1 MKKKSL
7 SLAAKFN
14 LLSISLTLLTA
25 ISISTFVINQT
36 KQEHYARLS
45 DHGIELA
52 AMIAKNSELIVNT
65 KSRTNFMELV
75 RGITGNKDA
84 IYIEMVDKN
93 KKLLFSKQ
101 LIYNI
106 EYTID
111 REQFSYLPYTYSRK
125 DIYDEKIDS
134 HYIHIAVPILSE
146 VNKAQKNPLTDD
158 NEQVKKRE
166 LIGYVGIFIGT
177 QRMYESI
184 ALSIKT
190 IIKFTLSLMI
200 IGILLTVFL
209 TRRISQP
216 IKSLVNATEKVA
228 NGQLDTLIKINS
240 HDELQKLAL
249 SFNHMIEQLKI
260 YRDEAEEANRTLEI
274 KVEQRTAELH
284 KAKEIAEH
292 SSRAKSEFLATMSH
306 EIRTP
311 MNGVLGMTE
320 ILLET
325 NLTEKQKQYTEM
337 AHSSAE
343 TLLSIINDIL
353 DFSKIEAGKVEL
365 ELLPFNIRTAIEE
378 TATIFAGS
386 AHKKGLE
393 LITMIPNSC
402 VVDVTGDQNRIK
414 QVLINLLA
422 NAIKF
427 TSEGEIAV
435 HVTAQQ
441 ETEHEITFHVE
452 VSDTGIGIEENLQNK
467 IFDSFSQADGSTTRK
482 YGGTGLGLTI
492 SKKLVEL
499 MEGNIGLKSTVGK
512 GSVFWFDITL
522 AKQTGIIKSEKEP
535 LTIPAHCHMLIVDDN
550 ATNREILS
558 YHLSAWGIK
567 SDTSESAKQ
576 ALAMMHSAI
585 SLQTPYDLVILDMH
599 MPEMDGV
606 QLAEAI
612 QQDVTINHTKLI
624 MLSSIGIDDIKRCRE
639 VNILRNLSKPLK
651 QLELYNCL
659 VSVMNDNKTKLI
671 HAAKP
676 IPKLTQLQLVK
687 AHANILLVED
697 NLINQVLAT
706 EMLSQLAITIDISEN
721 GQEAILAIEKNQY
734 DVILMDCQMPVMDG
748 FEATRKIRQQEKLE
762 NKGNHLPII
771 ALTANAMQGDEEACL
786 SAGMDDYLSKP
797 FTKAK
802 LIEALNRWLTG
813 SPTPE
818 QNTAIVTDAEN
829 TTKQPQDDAENY
841 QLDQKMLENLRALEK
856 DGHTGILSRVIN
868 IYLEKSPDLIKDLSS
883 AYTDND
889 LTLLRRSAHSLKSS
903 SANLGATQLS
913 AVCQEIESLARD
925 NIIDDVEPLLNK
937 AKTTYQSTVQA
948 LQDEIQKS
956 A

>member
-1 MKKKSL
+1 MKPKAL
-7 SLAAKFN
+7 SLASKFN

-36 KQEHYARLS
+36 KQEHYMRLS
-45 DHGIELA
+45 EHGIELA
-52 AMIAKNSELIVNT
+52 AMIAKNSEFIVYT
-65 KSRTNFMELV
+65 ESRADFLELV
-75 RGITGNKDA
+75 RGITANKDV
-84 IYIEMVDKN
+84 IYIEMLDKN
-93 KKLLFSKQ
+93 KKLLFGKQ

-106 EYTID
+106 KHTID
-111 REQFSYLPYTYSRK
+111 KEQFVYLPYTYSRK
-125 DIYDEKIDS
+125 DIYDKELNGHD
-134 HYIHIAVPILSE
+134 IHIAVPILSE
-146 VNKAQKNPLTDD
+146 ANEAQADQLIDS

-166 LIGYVGIFIGT
+166 LIGYVGIVIGT

-184 ALSIKT
+184 ELSIKT
-190 IIKFTLSLMI
+190 ISKFTFFLLI
-200 IGILLTVFL
+200 IGVLLTVFL

-216 IKSLVNATEKVA
+216 IKSLVNATEQVA
-228 NGQLDTLIKINS
+228 NGQLDSLITIKS

-249 SFNHMIEQLKI
+249 SFNHMIKQLQV
-260 YRDEAEEANRTLEI
+260 YRDEVEEANRTLEA
-274 KVEQRTAELH
+274 KVEQRTSELH
-284 KAKEIAEH
+284 KAKEIAEQ

-325 NLTEKQKQYTEM
+325 DLTEKQKQYTEM
-337 AHSSAE
+337 AQSSAE

-353 DFSKIEAGKVEL
+353 DFSKIEAGKIEL
-365 ELLPFNIRTAIEE
+365 EFIHFNMRTLIEE

-402 VVDVTGDQNRIK
+402 VVEVKGDQSRVR

-427 TSEGEIAV
+427 TSQGEIAI
-435 HVTAQQ
+435 HVSTQQ
-441 ETEHEITFHVE
+441 ETEHHVTFHVE
-452 VSDTGIGIEENLQNK
+452 VIDTGIGIEEKLQNK

-499 MEGNIGLKSTVGK
+499 MNGDIGLKSTAGK
-512 GSVFWFDITL
+512 GSIFWFDIMLT
-522 AKQTGIIKSEKEP
+522 KQTDITEPEKE
-535 LTIPAHCHMLIVDDN
+535 LLAIPAHSRMLIVDDN
-550 ATNREILS
+550 ATNREIVS

-567 SDTSESAKQ
+567 SDTAESAKQ
-576 ALAMMHSAI
+576 ALTMMRSAI
-585 SLQTPYDLVILDMH
+585 SLQDPYDLVILDMH

-612 QQDVTINHTKLI
+612 QQDATIKHTKLI

-651 QLELYNCL
+651 QSELYNCL
-659 VSVMNDNKTKLI
+659 VSVMNEDKTKPI
-671 HAAKP
+671 RTAKP
-676 IPKLTQLQLVK
+676 TPQLAQPQLAK

-697 NLINQVLAT
+697 NLINQVLAE
-706 EMLSQLAITIDISEN
+706 EMLSQLAFTIDIAEN

-734 DVILMDCQMPVMDG
+734 DIVLMDCQMPVMDG
-748 FEATRKIRQQEKLE
+748 FEATRKIREQEKLE
-762 NKGNHLPII
+762 NKASHLPII
-771 ALTANAMQGDEEACL
+771 ALTANAIQGDEEACL

-797 FTKAK
+797 FTKAQ
-802 LIEALNRWLTG
+802 LIEALNRWLTL
-813 SPTPE
+813 PTS
-818 QNTAIVTDAEN
+818 
-829 TTKQPQDDAENY
+829 TKNPQDDKDNY

-856 DGHTGILSRVIN
+856 DGHSGILSRVIN
-868 IYLEKSPDLIKDLSS
+868 IYLEKSPDLIKDLST
-883 AYTDND
+883 AYTDHD
-889 LTLLRRSAHSLKSS
+889 ITLLRRSAHSLKSS

-913 AVCQEIESLARD
+913 ALCQEIENLARN
-925 NIIDDVEPLLNK
+925 NITDGVEPLLEK
-937 AKTTYQSTVQA
+937 VKTTYQTTVQA
-948 LQDEIQKS
+948 LQDEAQKS

>member
-1 MKKKSL
+1 MKTRTL
-7 SLAAKFN
+7 SLASKFN
-14 LLSISLTLLTA
+14 ILSISLTLLTA

-36 KQEHYARLS
+36 KQEHYTRLS

-52 AMIAKNSELIVNT
+52 AMIAKNSEFIVYT
-65 KSRTNFMELV
+65 ESRADFLELV
-75 RGITGNKDA
+75 LGITANKNV
-84 IYIEMVDKN
+84 IYIEMLDKN
-93 KKLLFSKQ
+93 KKLLFGKQ

-111 REQFSYLPYTYSRK
+111 RKQFTYLPYTYSRK
-125 DIYDEKIDS
+125 DIYDEELDG

-146 VNKAQKNPLTDD
+146 VNEVPKNQLVDI
-158 NEQVKKRE
+158 NEQAKKRE

-177 QRMYESI
+177 QRMYESV

-190 IIKFTLSLMI
+190 ISKFTLSLII
-200 IGILLTVFL
+200 IGVLLTVFL

-216 IKSLVNATEKVA
+216 IKSLVNATEQVA
-228 NGQLDTLIKINS
+228 NGQLDSLIEIKS

-249 SFNHMIEQLKI
+249 SFNHMIKQLQV
-260 YRDEAEEANRTLEI
+260 YRDEAEEANRTLEA

-284 KAKEIAEH
+284 KAKEVAEQ
-292 SSRAKSEFLATMSH
+292 SSRAKSDFLATMSH

-325 NLTEKQKQYTEM
+325 DLTEKQKQYTEM
-337 AHSSAE
+337 AQSSAE

-365 ELLPFNIRTAIEE
+365 EFIHFNIRTAIEE

-402 VVDVTGDQNRIK
+402 VVEVKGDQSRIR

-427 TSEGEIAV
+427 TAQGEIAV

-441 ETEHEITFHVE
+441 ETEHDVTFHVE
-452 VSDTGIGIEENLQNK
+452 VSDTGIGIEEKLQDK

-499 MEGNIGLKSTVGK
+499 MGGDIGLKSTAGK
-512 GSVFWFDITL
+512 GSIFWFDITL
-522 AKQTGIIKSEKEP
+522 AKQTDIIEPEKEP
-535 LTIPAHCHMLIVDDN
+535 LAIPAHCHMLIVDDN
-550 ATNREILS
+550 ATNREIVS

-567 SDTSESAKQ
+567 NDTAESAKQ
-576 ALAMMHSAI
+576 ALIMMHESI
-585 SLQTPYDLVILDMH
+585 SQEQPYDLVILDMH

-612 QQDVTINHTKLI
+612 QQDIAIKHIKLI

-639 VNILRNLSKPLK
+639 VNILKNLSKPLK
-651 QLELYNCL
+651 QSELYNCL
-659 VSVMNDNKTKLI
+659 VSVMNNNPTKPI
-671 HAAKP
+671 HAAKS
-676 IPKLTQLQLVK
+676 IPQLVQSQLTK
-687 AHANILLVED
+687 THANILLVED
-697 NLINQVLAT
+697 NLVNQVLAE
-706 EMLSQLAITIDISEN
+706 EMLSQLAFTIDIAEN
-721 GQEAILAIEKNQY
+721 GQEAILAIEKNRY
-734 DVILMDCQMPVMDG
+734 DIVLMDCQMPIMDG
-748 FEATRKIRQQEKLE
+748 FEATKKIRQQEKLE
-762 NKGNHLPII
+762 NKTHHLPII
-771 ALTANAMQGDEEACL
+771 ALTANAIQGDEEACL

-797 FTKAK
+797 FTKPQ
-802 LIEALNRWLTG
+802 LINILNRWLTL
-813 SPTPE
+813 PTLA
-818 QNTAIVTDAEN
+818 QNTAIATDLAN
-829 TTKQPQDDAENY
+829 ATKKPQDDEDNY

-856 DGHTGILSRVIN
+856 DGHSGILSRVIN
-868 IYLEKSPDLIKDLSS
+868 IYLEKSPGLITDLDR
-883 AYTDND
+883 AHTDHD
-889 LTLLRRSAHSLKSS
+889 LTLLRQSAHSLKSS

-913 AVCQEIESLARD
+913 ALCQEIESLARD
-925 NIIDDVEPLLNK
+925 NIIDGIESLLHK
-937 AKTTYQSTVQA
+937 VTTTYQTTVQA
-948 LQDEIQKS
+948 LQEETRKS